1 MILCTIIII
10 FFKFQMFKNR
20 HDRSAQDLY
29 EKHSAH
35 NIDDSDSDVEQNMTS
50 SRIESSNHP
59 NKTKLTSEC
68 PK

>member
-1 MILCTIIII
+1 
-10 FFKFQMFKNR
+10 MFKNR